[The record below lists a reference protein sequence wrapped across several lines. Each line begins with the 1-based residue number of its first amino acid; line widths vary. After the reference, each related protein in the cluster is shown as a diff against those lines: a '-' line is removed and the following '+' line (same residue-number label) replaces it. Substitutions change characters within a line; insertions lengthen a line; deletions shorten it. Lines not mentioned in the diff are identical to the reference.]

1 MPRHNDH
8 TMTEHDGYEHELPNG
23 DILIVESTVK
33 DERVEQAFAPVKKE
47 LREKARRAYEEL
59 RTAA

>member
-1 MPRHNDH
+1 MTRNTLPI
-8 TMTEHDGYEHELPNG
+8 MTEHDGYEHELPNG

-33 DERVEQAFAPVKKE
+33 DERVEEAFAAVKQD
-47 LREKARRAYEEL
+47 LREKARQVYAEL

>member
-1 MPRHNDH
+1 MTRDTSS
-8 TMTEHDGYEHELPNG
+8 TMTQHDGYEHELPNG

-33 DERVEQAFAPVKKE
+33 DERVEEAFAAVKQD

-59 RTAA
+59 RAAA